1 MQAKN
6 AASRSPPASLRCRLL
21 PRSGVKGV
29 RGSIRPRAD
38 HSARSTDRSDRRA
51 TPSFT
56 LSSPGTRSAAPPCTY
71 TRCAGAR
78 TTHARHP
85 RLPGPHEQ
93 IEDSG
98 AGLEG
103 PHRDD
108 WGDRMSETGPDDFRR
123 RISLRTTRME
133 ALSDGIFAIAA
144 TLLVLDLVIPDV
156 TSKDVG
162 HQLVDQ
168 WPSYV
173 AYLVSF
179 ATIGNAWLN
188 HSVITEYLERAD
200 AILLRLNLALLFFVS
215 VLPFPTHMLAEYL
228 PNEGAERIAV
238 TVYGLNLLAISGFIA
253 IVWHY
258 ALWQRL
264 VTKDNSEDD
273 VRALTAK
280 LDPSLVSYAVVIGLG
295 LWQPK
300 VAVVLYLVIAL
311 FMIIPFRSV
320 LREARRRRR
329 S

>member
-1 MQAKN
+1 M
-6 AASRSPPASLRCRLL
+6 SDT
-21 PRSGVKGV
+21 
-29 RGSIRPRAD
+29 GSDTSI
-38 HSARSTDRSDRRA
+38 
-51 TPSFT
+51 
-56 LSSPGTRSAAPPCTY
+56 
-71 TRCAGAR
+71 
-78 TTHARHP
+78 
-85 RLPGPHEQ
+85 
-93 IEDSG
+93 
-98 AGLEG
+98 
-103 PHRDD
+103 
-108 WGDRMSETGPDDFRR
+108 R

-133 ALSDGIFAIAA
+133 ALSDGIFGFSA
-144 TLLVLDLVIPDV
+144 TLLVVSLVIPAV

-162 HQLVDQ
+162 HQLVEQ
-168 WPSYV
+168 WPTYL

-188 HSVITEYLERAD
+188 HSVITEYLGRAD

-228 PNEGAERIAV
+228 HNPGDERIAV
-238 TVYGLNLLAISGFIA
+238 TIYGLNLLAISGFIA
-253 IVWHY
+253 IIWHY

-300 VAVVLYLVIAL
+300 IAVVLYLVIAL

-320 LREARRRRR
+320 LREARRERR

>member
-1 MQAKN
+1 MN
-6 AASRSPPASLRCRLL
+6 
-21 PRSGVKGV
+21 
-29 RGSIRPRAD
+29 D
-38 HSARSTDRSDRRA
+38 
-51 TPSFT
+51 
-56 LSSPGTRSAAPPCTY
+56 
-71 TRCAGAR
+71 
-78 TTHARHP
+78 
-85 RLPGPHEQ
+85 
-93 IEDSG
+93 
-98 AGLEG
+98 
-103 PHRDD
+103 
-108 WGDRMSETGPDDFRR
+108 TGPDLRQ

-144 TLLVLDLVIPDV
+144 TLLVLDLTIPTV

-162 HQLVDQ
+162 SQLVDQ

-188 HSVITEYLERAD
+188 HSLITEYLDRAD
-200 AILLRLNLALLFFVS
+200 AIMLRLNLILLFFVS
-215 VLPFPTHMLAEYL
+215 VLPFSTHMLTEYL
-228 PNEGAERIAV
+228 SNEGDERIAV

-273 VRALTAK
+273 VRALTSK
-280 LDPSLVSYAVVIGLG
+280 LDPSLASYAVVIGLG

-300 VAVVLYLVIAL
+300 VAVVLYFAIAL
-311 FMIIPFRSV
+311 FMIIPFRTV
-320 LREARRRRR
+320 LREARPKRR

>member
-1 MQAKN
+1 M
-6 AASRSPPASLRCRLL
+6 
-21 PRSGVKGV
+21 
-29 RGSIRPRAD
+29 
-38 HSARSTDRSDRRA
+38 SD
-51 TPSFT
+51 
-56 LSSPGTRSAAPPCTY
+56 
-71 TRCAGAR
+71 
-78 TTHARHP
+78 
-85 RLPGPHEQ
+85 
-93 IEDSG
+93 
-98 AGLEG
+98 
-103 PHRDD
+103 
-108 WGDRMSETGPDDFRR
+108 TGPDDLRR

-133 ALSDGIFAIAA
+133 ALSDGIFAIAV
-144 TLLVLDLVIPDV
+144 TLLVLDLTIPAV

-162 HQLVDQ
+162 DQLVDQ

-188 HSVITEYLERAD
+188 HSVITEYLDRAD

-228 PNEGAERIAV
+228 SNEGDERIAV

-264 VTKDNSEDD
+264 VTQDNSEDD

-280 LDPSLVSYAVVIGLG
+280 LDPSLASYAVVIGLG
-295 LWQPK
+295 LWEPR

-311 FMIIPFRSV
+311 FMIIPFRAV
-320 LREARRRRR
+320 LREARCRRR

>member
-1 MQAKN
+1 M
-6 AASRSPPASLRCRLL
+6 
-21 PRSGVKGV
+21 
-29 RGSIRPRAD
+29 
-38 HSARSTDRSDRRA
+38 
-51 TPSFT
+51 
-56 LSSPGTRSAAPPCTY
+56 
-71 TRCAGAR
+71 
-78 TTHARHP
+78 
-85 RLPGPHEQ
+85 
-93 IEDSG
+93 
-98 AGLEG
+98 
-103 PHRDD
+103 
-108 WGDRMSETGPDDFRR
+108 MSETGPDGVRR
-123 RISLRTTRME
+123 RMSLRTSRME
-133 ALSDGIFAIAA
+133 AFSDGIFSIAA
-144 TLLVLDLVIPDV
+144 TLLVLDLVIPSV

-162 HQLVDQ
+162 HQLAEQ

-188 HSVITEYLERAD
+188 HSVITEYLDRAN

-228 PNEGAERIAV
+228 SNEGDERIAV

-273 VRALTAK
+273 VRALTSK
-280 LDPSLVSYAVVIGLG
+280 LDPSLVSYAAVIGLG
-295 LWQPK
+295 LWEPK
-300 VAVVLYLVIAL
+300 VAVVLYLIIAL

-320 LREARRRRR
+320 LREARRRRG